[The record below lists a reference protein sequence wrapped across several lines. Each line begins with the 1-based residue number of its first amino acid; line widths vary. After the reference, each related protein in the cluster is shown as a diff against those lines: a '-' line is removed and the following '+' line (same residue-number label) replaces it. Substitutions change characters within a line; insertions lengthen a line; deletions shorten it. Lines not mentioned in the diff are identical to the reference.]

1 MFIVYFALWVI
12 LNGKWTTEIGVFGL
26 VFAAVLYGFSCRFMG
41 YSFKKD
47 LHYLR
52 RLPATLRYGATL
64 LAEIFKAN
72 ITVIRM
78 ILDRNFEPKPQLV
91 HFESGLVELRH
102 RVVLAD
108 SITLTPGTITCQLEG
123 DRYLVHCL
131 DEAMVDGLDN
141 GVFVE
146 RLSEMEKKQKFMA
159 DSVTGEAELDGEKRR
174 RRKSMSIETCYDVLT
189 VGSLAVLVLLALV
202 CLVRCIL
209 GPRIS
214 DRVMA
219 VNMIGTLTIIMVVVF
234 VVHLGEAYLA
244 DIALIYAMIS
254 FLSVVVLC
262 KVYTGIYRERQ
273 HEKELLGA
281 RNDNPVETLVRDE
294 KAGERQ

>member
-1 MFIVYFALWVI
+1 MNVGAFLHIIEKKIVRIAVDKILHADYNNRIHRRAILSAKKRPVSFPEAGCFVGYKGEWRICRFIVYFALWVI

-159 DSVTGEAELDGEKRR
+159 DSVTGEAELDGEKPEQIRAAC
-174 RRKSMSIETCYDVLT
+174 E
-189 VGSLAVLVLLALV
+189 AAPAEQN
-202 CLVRCIL
+202 
-209 GPRIS
+209 PR
-214 DRVMA
+214 
-219 VNMIGTLTIIMVVVF
+219 
-234 VVHLGEAYLA
+234 EAA
-244 DIALIYAMIS
+244 
-254 FLSVVVLC
+254 
-262 KVYTGIYRERQ
+262 KEEE
-273 HEKELLGA
+273 HEH
-281 RNDNPVETLVRDE
+281 
-294 KAGERQ
+294 

>member
-91 HFESGLVELRH
+91 HFESGLVELRR

-108 SITLTPGTITCQLEG
+108 LKEPLTLEVNGAVIELDKDGAHFVSSPCPDKICVNKGIIKRAGESAVCLPQRVSVRIEG
-123 DRYLVHCL
+123 GD
-131 DEAMVDGLDN
+131 
-141 GVFVE
+141 
-146 RLSEMEKKQKFMA
+146 SEI
-159 DSVTGEAELDGEKRR
+159 DSVTG
-174 RRKSMSIETCYDVLT
+174 
-189 VGSLAVLVLLALV
+189 
-202 CLVRCIL
+202 
-209 GPRIS
+209 
-214 DRVMA
+214 
-219 VNMIGTLTIIMVVVF
+219 
-234 VVHLGEAYLA
+234 
-244 DIALIYAMIS
+244 
-254 FLSVVVLC
+254 
-262 KVYTGIYRERQ
+262 
-273 HEKELLGA
+273 
-281 RNDNPVETLVRDE
+281 
-294 KAGERQ
+294 

>member
-26 VFAAVLYGFSCRFMG
+26 AFAAVLYGFSCRFMG

-78 ILDRNFEPKPQLV
+78 ILDRNFEPKSQLV

-159 DSVTGEAELDGEKRR
+159 DSVTGGAELDGEKPEEIRAAC
-174 RRKSMSIETCYDVLT
+174 E
-189 VGSLAVLVLLALV
+189 AAPAEQN
-202 CLVRCIL
+202 
-209 GPRIS
+209 PR
-214 DRVMA
+214 
-219 VNMIGTLTIIMVVVF
+219 
-234 VVHLGEAYLA
+234 EAA
-244 DIALIYAMIS
+244 
-254 FLSVVVLC
+254 
-262 KVYTGIYRERQ
+262 KEEE
-273 HEKELLGA
+273 HEH
-281 RNDNPVETLVRDE
+281 
-294 KAGERQ
+294 